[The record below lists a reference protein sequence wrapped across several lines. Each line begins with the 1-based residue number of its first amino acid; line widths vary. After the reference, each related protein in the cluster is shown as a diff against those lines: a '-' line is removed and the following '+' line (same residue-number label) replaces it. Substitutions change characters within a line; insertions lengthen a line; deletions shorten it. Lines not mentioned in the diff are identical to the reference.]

1 MNKNVKKVIPFM
13 LFATLLAGCTSDLTV
28 ANGDKTIAGVKE
40 GATVENELDLKTY
53 QEIFDELFE
62 TSGAATAANELVYR
76 IAKSVVDASTN
87 NLLGEAGTFKIAGAT
102 ISNKRLAE
110 KITEKFEQYYTSTY
124 KSNGLF
130 NERLLVNSLRNS
142 GYDVKVGAAG
152 YYEETIDSLLGHD
165 DLATKLKCDYTDLI
179 EEKIM
184 KDVYIEL
191 LKEEYIFTKHIK
203 TDGSVKNILQS
214 TQNFSVNA
222 YSQYAKTKYVEYF
235 SYTPSKAS
243 EANEIN
249 DKLVEKLE
257 NLIAGLPQGTTKVSK
272 EAFETLVNDEFES
285 IIEEYE
291 LEKLAEDFATINY
304 KAAEGKYAAGTYE
317 DNFKGEYLNI
327 YDAAEKAKLTTDEI
341 SEATSA
347 ISTYSGN
354 GSYSIYHGYDLK
366 KIDTMN
372 KSYYKDLVVSSKSS
386 SIVNSSIDSKLKLN
400 NDELPLT
407 ENGFLDYYNNGNP
420 LFKLDGTYYIVRVE
434 PIYNYKFVSGT
445 GENVVKESSSA
456 EAILDAVEL
465 LATHSSYTSNTV
477 KYYLDL
483 FKEEG
488 KLAIHNEAVYEYLKD
503 NYSFSLE

>member
-1 MNKNVKKVIPFM
+1 MNKNIKKVIPFM

-40 GATVENELDLKTY
+40 GATAKYELDLKTY

-62 TSGAATAANELVYR
+62 TEGAATVANEIVYR
-76 IAKSVVDASTN
+76 IAKSVVESSTN
-87 NLLGEAGTFKIAGAT
+87 NLLGEAGTFKVAGAT

-110 KITEKFEQYYTSTY
+110 RITEKFDQYYTSTY

-142 GYDVKVGAAG
+142 GYNIVVGPEG

-165 DLATKLKCDYTDLI
+165 DLATKLKCDYSALI
-179 EEKIM
+179 NEKLI
-184 KDVYIEL
+184 KDIYTEL

-203 TDGSVKNILQS
+203 TDGTVTNILQS
-214 TQNFSVNA
+214 TDRYDDDDYSA
-222 YSQYAKTKYVEYF
+222 YSKTKYVEYF
-235 SYTPSKAS
+235 SYTPGKAS
-243 EANEIN
+243 EASEIN
-249 DKLVEKLE
+249 DQLVAKLE
-257 NLIAGLPQGTTKVSK
+257 DLINTLPTGTTKVSK
-272 EAFETLVNDEFES
+272 DAFETLVNDEFES
-285 IIEEYE
+285 IIEAYE

-304 KAAEGKYAAGTYE
+304 KAAKNEYAVGTYE
-317 DNFKGEYLNI
+317 DNFKGEYLDI
-327 YDAAEKAKLTTDEI
+327 YDETEKAKLTADEI
-341 SEATSA
+341 SEAKTA

-366 KIDTMN
+366 KIETMN
-372 KSYYKDLVVSSKSS
+372 KTYYKDLVVSSKSS
-386 SIVNSSIDSKLKLN
+386 SIINTSIDSKLKLSN
-400 NDELPLT
+400 SDLPLT

-434 PIYNYKFVSGT
+434 PIYNYKYVSGS
-445 GENVVKESSSA
+445 GDDIVKESSSA

-483 FKEEG
+483 FHKEG
-488 KLAIHNEAVYEYLKD
+488 KLAIHNEEVYEYLHST
-503 NYSFSLE
+503 YSFTIK